1 MNKLVNFLHLTLMIT
16 LLVTCAFNL
25 VNSTFSNMKSIV
37 FINTT
42 TNNNINT
49 NILLLE
55 VKHVVLNNYSWVSPT
70 IQRVWGS
77 EFFLFSQKIG
87 GEFSPN
93 TEEVDKIVEGD
104 NLWYV
109 TLLIFVFVNPRTLQ
123 SKVHARVT
131 SFNKYADFWERILRK
146 TEISEI

>member
-1 MNKLVNFLHLTLMIT
+1 
-16 LLVTCAFNL
+16 
-25 VNSTFSNMKSIV
+25 MKSIV

-49 NILLLE
+49 KILLLE

-70 IQRVWGS
+70 IQRVWDL

-93 TEEVDKIVEGD
+93 KEEVDKIVEGD
-104 NLWYV
+104 
-109 TLLIFVFVNPRTLQ
+109 
-123 SKVHARVT
+123 
-131 SFNKYADFWERILRK
+131 
-146 TEISEI
+146 